1 MNNENK
7 GIHPTGVSS
16 RVWIALVALCVAN
29 VVAHLIVMPS
39 LPAQIPTHWGANGA
53 VDGWGPS
60 WMASALGVLPL
71 VLLAMFCV
79 VPRIDPKGE
88 AYRTSGKFYQ
98 GLVIAF
104 TLFMCAISWLGEL
117 TVWGVVPAVG
127 LVNVLISG
135 VVGLLFIGVGNYLPR
150 VKQNYTLGIKTPW
163 GLADPENWRRTQ
175 RFGGACF
182 MVLGIGLIVMG
193 VAGSVLSS
201 EVVATVIAVLAF
213 GSVGAVYVY
222 SYLLWRK
229 SQRAAR

>member
-29 VVAHLIVMPS
+29 VVAHLMVMPS

-71 VLLAMFCV
+71 ALLAMFCV

-98 GLVIAF
+98 GFV
-104 TLFMCAISWLGEL
+104 
-117 TVWGVVPAVG
+117 
-127 LVNVLISG
+127 
-135 VVGLLFIGVGNYLPR
+135 
-150 VKQNYTLGIKTPW
+150 IKTPW
-163 GLADPENWRRTQ
+163 ALADPENWRRTQ

-182 MVLGIGLIVMG
+182 MVLGVGLIVMG

-201 EVVATVIAVLAF
+201 EVVAAVIAVLAF
-213 GSVGAVYVY
+213 GSVGAIYVY

>member
-29 VVAHLIVMPS
+29 VVAHLMVMPS

-60 WMASALGVLPL
+60 WMASALGALPL
-71 VLLAMFCV
+71 ALLAMFCV

-98 GLVIAF
+98 GFVIAF

-127 LVNVLISG
+127 SVNVLISG
-135 VVGLLFIGVGNYLPR
+135 VVGLLFIG
-150 VKQNYTLGIKTPW
+150 IKTPW
-163 GLADPENWRRTQ
+163 ALADPENWRRTQ

-201 EVVATVIAVLAF
+201 EVVAAVIAVLAF

>member
-7 GIHPTGVSS
+7 VIHATGVSS
-16 RVWIALVALCVAN
+16 SVWIALAVLCAVNVA
-29 VVAHLIVMPS
+29 AHLLVMPS

-60 WMASALGVLPL
+60 WMTAALGAVPLLLL
-71 VLLAMFCV
+71 VLFYV

-98 GLVIAF
+98 GFVIAF
-104 TLFMCAISWLGEL
+104 TVFMCAISWMGEL
-117 TVWGVVPAVG
+117 AVWGVVPAVG
-127 LVNVLISG
+127 AVNLLISG
-135 VVGLLFIGVGNYLPR
+135 AVGLLFIGVGNYLPR

-163 GLADPENWRRTQ
+163 ALADPENWRRTQ

-182 MVLGIGLIVMG
+182 MVLGFGLIVMG
-193 VAGSVLSS
+193 VVGTALSN
-201 EVVATVIAVLAF
+201 EIVAAVVAVLAL
-213 GSVGAVYVY
+213 GSVGAMYVY

-229 SQRAAR
+229 SQQTVR

>member
-1 MNNENK
+1 
-7 GIHPTGVSS
+7 
-16 RVWIALVALCVAN
+16 
-29 VVAHLIVMPS
+29 
-39 LPAQIPTHWGANGA
+39 
-53 VDGWGPS
+53 
-60 WMASALGVLPL
+60 MASALGVLPL
-71 VLLAMFCV
+71 ALLAMFCV

-98 GLVIAF
+98 GFVIAF

-127 LVNVLISG
+127 SVNVLISG

-163 GLADPENWRRTQ
+163 ALADPENWRRTQ

-193 VAGSVLSS
+193 VAGTALSS
-201 EVVATVIAVLAF
+201 EVVAVAITVLAL
-213 GSVGAVYVY
+213 GLVGAMYLY

-229 SQRAAR
+229 NGSRG

>member
-29 VVAHLIVMPS
+29 VVAHLMVMPS

-71 VLLAMFCV
+71 ALLAMFCV

-98 GLVIAF
+98 GFVIAF

-127 LVNVLISG
+127 SVNVLISG
-135 VVGLLFIGVGNYLPR
+135 

-163 GLADPENWRRTQ
+163 ALADPENWRRTQ

-201 EVVATVIAVLAF
+201 EVVAAVIAVLAF
-213 GSVGAVYVY
+213 GSVGAVYLY

>member
-1 MNNENK
+1 MNSENK
-7 GIHPTGVSS
+7 GIHATGVSP
-16 RVWIALVALCVAN
+16 RVWVVLVVLCAIN
-29 VVAHLIVMPS
+29 VVAHLMVMPS
-39 LPAQIPTHWGANGA
+39 LPVQIPTHWGANGA

-71 VLLAMFCV
+71 ALLAMFCV

-98 GLVIAF
+98 GFVIAF

-127 LVNVLISG
+127 SVNVLISG

-163 GLADPENWRRTQ
+163 ALADPENWRRTQ

-201 EVVATVIAVLAF
+201 EVVAAVIAALAF

>member
-7 GIHPTGVSS
+7 GIHATGVSP
-16 RVWIALVALCVAN
+16 RVWVVLVVLSAAN
-29 VVAHLIVMPS
+29 VAAHLLVMPS
-39 LPAQIPTHWGANGA
+39 LPAQIPTHWGASGA
-53 VDGWGPS
+53 VNGWGPS
-60 WMASALGVLPL
+60 WMAFVLGALPL
-71 VLLAMFCV
+71 VFLAMFYV

-98 GLVIAF
+98 GFVIAF
-104 TLFMCAISWLGEL
+104 TLLMCAISWMGEL

-127 LVNVLISG
+127 AVNLLISG
-135 VVGLLFIGVGNYLPR
+135 AIGLLFIGMGNYLPR

-163 GLADPENWRRTQ
+163 ALADPENWRRTQ

-182 MVLGIGLIVMG
+182 MVLGFGLIVMG
-193 VAGSVLSS
+193 VAGTALSN
-201 EVVATVIAVLAF
+201 EIVAAIIAVLAL

-229 SQRAAR
+229 SQQAVR

>member
-29 VVAHLIVMPS
+29 VVAHLMVMPS

-71 VLLAMFCV
+71 ALLAMFCV

-98 GLVIAF
+98 GFVIAF

-127 LVNVLISG
+127 SVNVLISG
-135 VVGLLFIGVGNYLPR
+135 VVGLLFHRRRQLLAACEAELYAR
-150 VKQNYTLGIKTPW
+150 YQDALGTCRFRE
-163 GLADPENWRRTQ
+163 LAPY
-175 RFGGACF
+175 A
-182 MVLGIGLIVMG
+182 
-193 VAGSVLSS
+193 A
-201 EVVATVIAVLAF
+201 
-213 GSVGAVYVY
+213 
-222 SYLLWRK
+222 LWRCLLYGAGCWPDCDG
-229 SQRAAR
+229 RGRCGAFE

>member
-7 GIHPTGVSS
+7 GIHATGVSS
-16 RVWIALVALCVAN
+16 RVWVALAVLCVVNAA
-29 VVAHLIVMPS
+29 AHLLVMPS
-39 LPAQIPTHWGANGA
+39 LPAQIPTHWGASGA
-53 VDGWGPS
+53 VNGWGPS
-60 WMASALGVLPL
+60 WMASVLGALPL
-71 VLLAMFCV
+71 VFLAMFYV

-98 GLVIAF
+98 GFVIAF
-104 TLFMCAISWLGEL
+104 TLLMCAVSWLGEL

-127 LVNVLISG
+127 TVNLLISG
-135 VVGLLFIGVGNYLPR
+135 AIGLLFIGMGNYLPR

-163 GLADPENWRRTQ
+163 ALADPENWRRTQ

-182 MVLGIGLIVMG
+182 MALGIGLIVMG

-201 EVVATVIAVLAF
+201 EITAAAIAILAF
-213 GSVGAVYVY
+213 GAAGAAYVY

-229 SQRAAR
+229 AQRAVR